1 MSRAKSLIFI
11 EAASIYMGAPTGG
24 IRVPTRR
31 RAYVRGPDG
40 RPEADLLMVSID
52 RDEVAFS

>member
-1 MSRAKSLIFI
+1 
-11 EAASIYMGAPTGG
+11 MGAPTGG